1 MIDKE
6 VLKYLDK
13 ETKSIIQSDAD
24 NITKYKV
31 GDTIDLINVGLKG
44 LGNIIKEG
52 KIVNIWGNV
61 GLIDFQPFA
70 GMDNK
75 QIVVNLDTG
84 EEINIWN
91 KEWEMIKKGL

>member
-24 NITKYKV
+24 NITKYKI
-31 GDTIDLINVGLKG
+31 GDTIDLINIDLKG